1 MDSFIFIDKHQ
12 LKLDPKVKV
21 IKADSYSRIIAA
33 EDALTQARKLAD
45 QIVEDAKSKADDILK
60 SAEKTYV
67 EEKKRGYRE
76 GMQIAKHEMA
86 TKMGTMALKSTQFF
100 HNIEEQVV
108 TLVIDTVRKVV
119 DTIDQDELITR
130 LVKKALAV
138 FKNRKAIILKV
149 APVQVDTLNEH
160 LSEILQSYPYVETIE
175 VNGDDR
181 LVPGQVIMESSLGIV
196 DAGIETQL
204 SAIRQAFI
212 KSFKETT
219 E

>member
-12 LKLDPKVKV
+12 VKLDPKAKV
-21 IKADSYSRIIAA
+21 IKAASYSRIIAV

-45 QIVEDAKSKADDILK
+45 QIVADAKSKADDILK
-60 SAEKTYV
+60 SAEKTYA
-67 EEKKRGYRE
+67 EEKKRGYQE
-76 GMQIAKHEMA
+76 GMQSAKHEMA

-108 TLVIDTVRKVV
+108 TLVIGTVRKVM
-119 DTIDQDELITR
+119 DTIDQDELING

-138 FKNRKAIILKV
+138 FKNQKAIILKV

-212 KSFKETT
+212 KSFKEI
-219 E
+219 